1 MQLAYKVY
9 TAVLTERLREDVES
23 KTILPPS
30 QTGFKRWMGTID
42 QIFVLNYLINKRVA
56 ERSRRMV
63 VMFIDTKVAFD
74 SVDRDILVERM
85 KKRRSEREAGD
96 EMRGDSE
103 RDGEQSEGKG
113 RRGRQVLDGQRIE
126 TEVPIE
132 SVSV

>member
-9 TAVLTERLREDVES
+9 TAILTERLREDVES
-23 KTILPPS
+23 KAILPPS
-30 QTGFKRWMGTID
+30 QTGFKRGMGTID

-85 KKRRSEREAGD
+85 RKRGSEREASD

-113 RRGRQVLDGQRIE
+113 GRGRQVLDG
-126 TEVPIE
+126 
-132 SVSV
+132 

>member
-1 MQLAYKVY
+1 
-9 TAVLTERLREDVES
+9 
-23 KTILPPS
+23 
-30 QTGFKRWMGTID
+30 MGTID

-74 SVDRDILVERM
+74 SVDRNILVERM
-85 KKRRSEREAGD
+85 RKRGSEREAGD

-113 RRGRQVLDGQRIE
+113 GRGRQVLDGQRVE
-126 TEVPIE
+126 AEAH
-132 SVSV
+132 